1 MQILEG
7 RLLVQPHMNF
17 LASSSVASDSSPIW
31 RAKLVPAYGVV
42 CRELSYWRNLGLG
55 VFVQQKKQHVHEA
68 LTFTESSSRGGGNSS
83 NHQQE
88 RRNNQRNNPA
98 GRHEEDVQD
107 VEGRDVAKEG
117 GVRDWVV
124 SV

>member
-17 LASSSVASDSSPIW
+17 SASSSGTIIDSSPIC
-31 RAKLVPAYGVV
+31 RAMVDPGVV
-42 CRELSYWRNLGLG
+42 CREISYRRALGIR
-55 VFVQQKKQHVHEA
+55 VFLQQKKQHVHEA
-68 LTFTESSSRGGGNSS
+68 LTFTESSSRGRGNSS

-98 GRHEEDVQD
+98 GRHEEDV
-107 VEGRDVAKEG
+107 EGRDVAKEG
-117 GVRDWVV
+117 GVRDWV